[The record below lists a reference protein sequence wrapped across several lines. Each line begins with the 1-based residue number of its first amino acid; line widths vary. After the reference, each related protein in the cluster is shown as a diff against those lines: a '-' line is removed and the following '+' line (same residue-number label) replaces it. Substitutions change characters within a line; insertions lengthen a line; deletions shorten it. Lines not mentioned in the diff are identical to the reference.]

1 MENNGKKLKKM
12 EKNGNW
18 PRRNKWP
25 RVSKRT
31 LTQPP
36 HLCSLTPS
44 PCHLPPSLAPMIG
57 THGALYRRPQQF
69 GARSAK
75 QYVWSAE
82 KNSACDAK
90 NGACG
95 VKNRRLQH
103 RNMAQ
108 AVLELDVIPIMSY
121 ILRCAHLRP
130 ISLYRCPLFSIY
142 FHFIPLLLS
151 FEKPCY

>member
-1 MENNGKKLKKM
+1 MKTIQKM
-12 EKNGNW
+12 EIGPGGISGQECQKG
-18 PRRNKWP
+18 
-25 RVSKRT
+25 
-31 LTQPP
+31 
-36 HLCSLTPS
+36 PS
-44 PCHLPPSLAPMIG
+44 PNPLTSAPLRPLPATSLPPSLAPMIG

-103 RNMAQ
+103 RNMAH

-121 ILRCAHLRP
+121 ILLCAHLRP
-130 ISLYRCPLFSIY
+130 ISLYRCPSFSIY
-142 FHFIPLLLS
+142 FHFIPLLQS
-151 FEKPCY
+151 FEKPCH

>member
-1 MENNGKKLKKM
+1 MEKYGKQWKKM
-12 EKNGNW
+12 EIGPGGISGQECQKGPPPN
-18 PRRNKWP
+18 P
-25 RVSKRT
+25 
-31 LTQPP
+31 LTSAPLRP
-36 HLCSLTPS
+36 FPATS
-44 PCHLPPSLAPMIG
+44 LPPFLAPMIG

-82 KNSACDAK
+82 KTAPATQEIS
-90 NGACG
+90 ACG

-103 RNMAQ
+103 RNMAH

-121 ILRCAHLRP
+121 ILLRAHLRP
-130 ISLYRCPLFSIY
+130 LSLYRCPLFSMY
-142 FHFIPLLLS
+142 FHFIPLLQW